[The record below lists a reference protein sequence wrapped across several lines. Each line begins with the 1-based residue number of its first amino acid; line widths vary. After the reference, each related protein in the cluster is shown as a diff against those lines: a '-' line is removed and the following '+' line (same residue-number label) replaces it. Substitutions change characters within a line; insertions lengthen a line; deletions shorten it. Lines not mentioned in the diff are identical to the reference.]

1 MSEPQWLADGLDR
14 IWLPY
19 AQMKTSPRPAAVR
32 ATHGSR
38 IVLEDGRELI
48 DGIASWWTAVHGYN
62 HPHILDAMRRQFDA
76 RQKTAKAGRW
86 RWALAG
92 PALCASVLVACVWLL
107 GSAPPGESGATVM
120 GNPGS
125 GFIVL
130 VSADRWAAYEK
141 AGASTAWLVPAEVPR
156 ERLALLGLPY
166 DPTDAAA
173 PVRAELLVH
182 ASGDV
187 LAMRVMP

>member
-1 MSEPQWLADGLDR
+1 MMKTTDSSPPRTARLAD
-14 IWLPY
+14 WLWAV
-19 AQMKTSPRPAAVR
+19 AQDLRQRAPSRERDDAV
-32 ATHGSR
+32 
-38 IVLEDGRELI
+38 
-48 DGIASWWTAVHGYN
+48 
-62 HPHILDAMRRQFDA
+62 LDAMRRQFDA

>member
-1 MSEPQWLADGLDR
+1 MMKTTDTSPPRSARLAD
-14 IWLPY
+14 WLWAV
-19 AQMKTSPRPAAVR
+19 AQDLRQRTPPFERDDAVL
-32 ATHGSR
+32 
-38 IVLEDGRELI
+38 V
-48 DGIASWWTAVHGYN
+48 
-62 HPHILDAMRRQFDA
+62 AMRRQFAA
-76 RQKTAKAGRW
+76 RQKAAKAGRW

-130 VSADRWAAYEK
+130 VSADRWAAFEK
-141 AGASTAWLVPAEVPR
+141 AGTGNAWLVPAEVPR

-166 DPTDAAA
+166 DPADAAA

>member
-1 MSEPQWLADGLDR
+1 MMKTTDSSPPRTARLAD
-14 IWLPY
+14 WLWAV
-19 AQMKTSPRPAAVR
+19 AQDLRQRAPTRERDDAVL
-32 ATHGSR
+32 A
-38 IVLEDGRELI
+38 
-48 DGIASWWTAVHGYN
+48 
-62 HPHILDAMRRQFDA
+62 AMRQQFAA
-76 RQKTAKAGRW
+76 RGRGASSGRW

-107 GSAPPGESGATVM
+107 GSAPPGESGATVL
-120 GNPGS
+120 GSSGS

-130 VSADRWAAYEK
+130 VTADRWAAYEK
-141 AGASTAWLVPAEVPR
+141 AGAGTAWLVPAEVSR

-166 DPTDAAA
+166 DPADAAA

>member
-1 MSEPQWLADGLDR
+1 M
-14 IWLPY
+14 
-19 AQMKTSPRPAAVR
+19 MKTSDASPPRPASLADWLWAVAQDLRQR
-32 ATHGSR
+32 APSPER
-38 IVLEDGRELI
+38 DDAVL
-48 DGIASWWTAVHGYN
+48 T
-62 HPHILDAMRRQFDA
+62 AMRQQFAAA
-76 RQKTAKAGRW
+76 RRGRSSSRW

-107 GSAPPGESGATVM
+107 GSAPPGESGATVL
-120 GNPGS
+120 GNAGS

-141 AGASTAWLVPAEVPR
+141 AGAGTAWLVPAEVSR

-166 DPTDAAA
+166 DPADAAA

>member
-1 MSEPQWLADGLDR
+1 MMTHSDTSPPRTARLADWLWAVGQDLRQRHPEPDR
-14 IWLPY
+14 DEAVL
-19 AQMKTSPRPAAVR
+19 AAMQAR
-32 ATHGSR
+32 FA
-38 IVLEDGRELI
+38 
-48 DGIASWWTAVHGYN
+48 
-62 HPHILDAMRRQFDA
+62 A
-76 RQKTAKAGRW
+76 RQRSSRAGRW

-120 GNPGS
+120 GSSGS

-141 AGASTAWLVPAEVPR
+141 AGASTAWLVPTEVPR

-166 DPTDAAA
+166 DPADAAA